1 MTEAQKLDRSL
12 LVPSTKLP
20 TYDVPMDTI
29 HLYEKN
35 PRKNDKAVPI
45 VRKSLED
52 FDQKVPIVVDAYG
65 TIVAGHTRYKAMRE
79 MGWTTCTI
87 VLADDLTPD
96 QVKAYRIIDNRSS
109 EYSTWD
115 DVLLDLEL
123 EDIEMDMTPYGFE
136 KDVSVDVEED
146 GYEPEPP
153 EDPMSKVGDV
163 YILGDHV
170 LVVGDAT
177 SKADLRKLLE
187 TAAGGGGLMVD
198 CIMTDPPY
206 NVAIEG
212 ETKDR
217 LTILNDHM
225 EDSSFLTFLED
236 AFGCMDSALKP
247 GGAFYI
253 WYASRNGQIF
263 EEACERTGWEIRQ
276 CLIWAKQHF
285 VLGRQDYQW
294 KHEPCLYGWKAGGAH
309 YFTDNRSLTTIL
321 EEEPYDLD
329 HMKKEDMRKLL
340 QRILESDVPV
350 DVIHENKP
358 AANKDHPTMKPIRLI
373 ATLVQNSTRRGETVL
388 DLFGG
393 SGSTL
398 IACEQ
403 LGRRCLTMELDPRYA
418 DVIIDRWETFT
429 GQKAQKVGA

>member
-1 MTEAQKLDRSL
+1 MMDDSL
-12 LVPSTKLP
+12 LMPSERLR
-20 TYDVPMDTI
+20 TYDVPLTSI
-29 HLYEKN
+29 RPYERN
-35 PRKNDKAVPI
+35 PRKNDKAVP
-45 VRKSLED
+45 KMMESLRS
-52 FDQKVPIVVDAYG
+52 FGQMVPIVVDSEG
-65 TIVAGHTRYKAMRE
+65 TIVAGHTRYKAMQE
-79 MGWTTCTI
+79 LGWERATI
-87 VLADDLTPD
+87 VMADDLTSD
-96 QVKAYRIIDNRSS
+96 QVKAYRIVDNKVG
-109 EYSTWD
+109 EYSSWD
-115 DVLLDLEL
+115 DMLLDLEL
-123 EDIEMDMTPYGFE
+123 GEIEMDMSPFGFE
-136 KDVSVDVEED
+136 REIQLDVEED
-146 GYEPEPP
+146 GYEPELP

-163 YILGDHV
+163 YILGNHV

-177 SKADLRKLLE
+177 SREDLRRLLD
-187 TAAGGGGLMVD
+187 AAGGGGLTVD
-198 CIMTDPPY
+198 CVMTDPPY
-206 NVAIEG
+206 NVAIVG

-217 LTILNDHM
+217 LTIMNDHM
-225 EDSSFLTFLED
+225 ENSSFLAFLDD
-236 AFGCMDSALKP
+236 AFGCMDSVLKP

-294 KHEPCLYGWKAGGAH
+294 KHEPCLYGWKTGEAH
-309 YFTDNRSLTTIL
+309 YFTENRSLTTIL

-340 QRILESDVPV
+340 QRILESDIPV

-373 ATLVQNSTRRGETVL
+373 ATLLRNSTRRGEVVL

-398 IACEQ
+398 MACEQ
-403 LGRRCLTMELDPRYA
+403 LDRRCLTMELDPRYA

-429 GQKAQKVGA
+429 GQKAKKVEG

>member
-12 LVPSTKLP
+12 LVPSKKLP

-29 HLYEKN
+29 RLYERN
-35 PRKNDKAVPI
+35 PRKNNKAVPI

-136 KDVSVDVEED
+136 KDVSIDVEED
-146 GYEPEPP
+146 GYEPDPP
-153 EDPMSKVGDV
+153 EDPLSKIGDV

-187 TAAGGGGLMVD
+187 TAAGGGGID
-198 CIMTDPPY
+198 
-206 NVAIEG
+206 G
-212 ETKDR
+212 R
-217 LTILNDHM
+217 LCCHRP
-225 EDSSFLTFLED
+225 
-236 AFGCMDSALKP
+236 AL
-247 GGAFYI
+247 
-253 WYASRNGQIF
+253 
-263 EEACERTGWEIRQ
+263 
-276 CLIWAKQHF
+276 
-285 VLGRQDYQW
+285 
-294 KHEPCLYGWKAGGAH
+294 
-309 YFTDNRSLTTIL
+309 
-321 EEEPYDLD
+321 
-329 HMKKEDMRKLL
+329 
-340 QRILESDVPV
+340 
-350 DVIHENKP
+350 
-358 AANKDHPTMKPIRLI
+358 
-373 ATLVQNSTRRGETVL
+373 
-388 DLFGG
+388 
-393 SGSTL
+393 
-398 IACEQ
+398 
-403 LGRRCLTMELDPRYA
+403 
-418 DVIIDRWETFT
+418 
-429 GQKAQKVGA
+429 